1 MWISEAAEAAGVN
14 VETVRYY
21 ERRGLLEQPQRPAE
35 GYRHYTN
42 ETVQVVR
49 FIKQAQDLGF
59 TLEDIDELVRL
70 RGTTPSGRERARAV
84 AEQKLSDLERKM
96 TQLRDMQT
104 RLRRLVGACRAGNT
118 PGCPILE
125 AIASNT
131 HSDGMDRAGRQA
143 QTAKTKAHADTGR

>member
-1 MWISEAAEAAGVN
+1 VN

-21 ERRGLLEQPQRPAE
+21 ERRGLLAQPQRPAE

-42 ETVQVVR
+42 ETVQAVR

-70 RGTTPSGRERARAV
+70 RGTTPRGRERARAV

-96 TQLRDMQT
+96 ARLRDMQA
-104 RLRRLVGACRAGNT
+104 RLRRLIAACRAGDT
-118 PGCPILE
+118 PECPILQ
-125 AIASNT
+125 AIGSQT
-131 HSDGMDRAGRQA
+131 HSDQVDRPRPRAHTGKRRRTPTGA
-143 QTAKTKAHADTGR
+143 HRPARHQTRRTI